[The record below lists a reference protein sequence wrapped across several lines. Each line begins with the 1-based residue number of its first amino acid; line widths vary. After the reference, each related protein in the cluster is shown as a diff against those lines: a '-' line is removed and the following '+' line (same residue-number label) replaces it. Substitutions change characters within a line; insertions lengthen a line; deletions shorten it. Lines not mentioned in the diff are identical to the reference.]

1 MRMAGMTEFGRSTAS
16 LPGVGRARAGSIRAL
31 DWRAMLAEGER
42 FGWDVL
48 TLQAAEPNPF
58 CESWFVLPAAQALD
72 PGKAIQLLRFE
83 SSGRLAGL
91 VPVTRQRRYY
101 GRPIPHLATWVHDNC
116 FLGAPLVAAGDE
128 RAFWIAL
135 LDWADRHA
143 GSALFLHLRRMPLT
157 GPVLGALQEVLQ
169 ETGRQSALVQHEERA
184 LLASSLD
191 AEAYFEA
198 SLTAKKRKELR
209 RQHARLAELGTL
221 SVERLRNEDGLG
233 AWIDEFLA
241 LELAGWKGQAGSALA
256 SENATARHFAACL
269 HGAAQCGRLER
280 LALRLDGRAIAMLVN
295 FLTPP
300 GAYAFKTTFDES
312 YARFSPGV
320 LLQRENLALLDDGTI
335 AWADSCAAADH
346 PMIERIWRERRAI
359 GSLSI
364 AIGGAVRRGTFRLLA
379 SLETR
384 NATEPRT

>member
-1 MRMAGMTEFGRSTAS
+1 
-16 LPGVGRARAGSIRAL
+16 
-31 DWRAMLAEGER
+31 MLAEGER
-42 FGWDVL
+42 FGWDAL
-48 TLQAAEPNPF
+48 TAHAAEPNPF
-58 CESWFVLPAAQALD
+58 FESWFVLPAAQGLD
-72 PGKAIQLLRFE
+72 PDEAVQLVRFE
-83 SSGRLAGL
+83 IAGRPAGL
-91 VPVTRQRRYY
+91 VPLTRQPRYY
-101 GRPIPHLATWVHDNC
+101 GHPIPHLATWVHDNC

-128 RAFWIAL
+128 RAFWMAL

-143 GSALFLHLRRMPLT
+143 GSALFLHLRRMPLS
-157 GPVLGALQEVLQ
+157 GPVYGALQEILT
-169 ETGRQSALVQHEERA
+169 ETGRQSSLVQREERA
-184 LLASSLD
+184 LLSSRLD
-191 AEAYFEA
+191 AKAYFEA

-209 RQHARLAELGTL
+209 RQQTRLAELGEL

-256 SENATARHFAACL
+256 SESANARHFAACL

-280 LALRLDGRAIAMLVN
+280 LALRLDGKAIAMLVN

-300 GAYAFKTTFDES
+300 GAYSFKTTFDER

-320 LLQRENLALLDDGTI
+320 LLQRENLTLLDDEAI
-335 AWADSCAAADH
+335 AWTDSCAGADH

-364 AIGGAVRRGTFRLLA
+364 AIGGFVRRGAFRLLA
-379 SLETR
+379 SMESR
-384 NATEPRT
+384 ANTELGA